1 MNHKIFRSDEVIG
14 DLASAEGSDRAAW
27 FRDNATVMNAWRETT
42 PVLPNEAKF
51 DALWNNLSAQL
62 DQAELASSKEVAN
75 SFPTRRLIAGRR
87 RELAF
92 AGFVLAQA
100 AVIMLVMSLGLKEK
114 GKEKESGDAPVSA
127 SSLGDVVV
135 EAGQT
140 ILIQNDG
147 ASVKAVELAFGD
159 PQVDPN
165 LDLFNSMEAM
175 AAN

>member
-1 MNHKIFRSDEVIG
+1 
-14 DLASAEGSDRAAW
+14 
-27 FRDNATVMNAWRETT
+27 
-42 PVLPNEAKF
+42 
-51 DALWNNLSAQL
+51 
-62 DQAELASSKEVAN
+62 
-75 SFPTRRLIAGRR
+75 
-87 RELAF
+87 
-92 AGFVLAQA
+92 
-100 AVIMLVMSLGLKEK
+100 MLVMSLGLKEK
-114 GKEKESGDAPVSA
+114 GNEKESGDAPVSA